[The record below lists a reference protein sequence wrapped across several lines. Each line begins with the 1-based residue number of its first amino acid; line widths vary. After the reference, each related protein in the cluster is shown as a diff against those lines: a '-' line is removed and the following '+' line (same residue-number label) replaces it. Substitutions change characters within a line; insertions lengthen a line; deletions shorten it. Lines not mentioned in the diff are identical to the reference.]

1 MTPDLDH
8 LPRERITFLPTP
20 LVEMRRLTKA
30 LGGPRLY
37 VKRDDLTGLGMG
49 GNKTRKLEFLL
60 GEALRQGCDAA
71 ITGGAI
77 QSNHCRQ
84 TAAACAV
91 VGLDC
96 HLALGGELPPVPEGN
111 LLLDRLFGATVH
123 RCDKARIVEHI
134 TEVADGLRAEGRIPY
149 VISFGGSNAVGAT
162 GFVAAMAE
170 LKEQCLAQGVS
181 GKAPHIDTLVIPSG
195 SGGTQA
201 GMAVGLALVDPAIRL
216 IGIAIDR
223 ADTGGSPGDPSGGS
237 SYEAEL
243 AALANQV
250 VDRLGAGPRL
260 TAQFSVRFTAH
271 DFDVRYE
278 YAAPG
283 YEVVTDLEREALQLA
298 GEYEGLLLDPV
309 YTGRAMGALIDM
321 IRSGEFA
328 PDETVLFWH
337 TGGTP
342 ALFGYAG
349 ELYPAD
355 SADRDSALR
364 RDV

>member
-1 MTPDLDH
+1 
-8 LPRERITFLPTP
+8 LPTP
-20 LVEMRRLTKA
+20 LVEMNGLSGA

-60 GEALRQGCDAA
+60 GEALHQGSDAV

-96 HLALGGELPPVPEGN
+96 HLALGGALPAVPEGN

-123 RCDKARIVEHI
+123 RCDKDRIVEHI
-134 TEVADGLRAEGRIPY
+134 AHVAEALRAQGRNPY
-149 VISFGGSNAVGAT
+149 VIPFGGSNAVGT
-162 GFVAAMAE
+162 MGFVAAVAE
-170 LKEQCLAQGVS
+170 LKEQCLAQSVG
-181 GKAPHIDTLVIPSG
+181 GKALHVDALVLPSG

-201 GMAVGLALVDPAIRL
+201 GMAVGVALYDPSIRV

-223 ADTGGSPGDPSGGS
+223 ADPGDPP
-237 SYEAEL
+237 YESEL

-250 VDRLGAGPRL
+250 ADRLGAGPRF
-260 TAQFSVRFTAH
+260 AARFTAS
-271 DFDVRYE
+271 DFEVRYE
-278 YAAPG
+278 YATPG

-298 GEYEGLLLDPV
+298 GRYEGLLLDPV
-309 YTGRAMGALIDM
+309 YTGRAMGATIDM
-321 IRSGEFA
+321 IRRGEFA

-349 ELYPAD
+349 ELYPK
-355 SADRDSALR
+355 
-364 RDV
+364 

>member
-1 MTPDLDH
+1 MIPDLDH
-8 LPRERITFLPTP
+8 LPRARITFLPTP
-20 LVEMRRLTKA
+20 LVEMRRLSA
-30 LGGPRLY
+30 VLGGPRLL

-60 GEALRQGCDAA
+60 GEALRQGCDAV

-91 VGLDC
+91 VGLEC
-96 HLALGGELPPVPEGN
+96 HLALGGELPAVPEGN

-123 RCDKARIVEHI
+123 RCDRDRIVEHI
-134 TEVADGLRAEGRIPY
+134 AHVAEALRARGRNPY
-149 VISFGGSNAVGAT
+149 VIPFGGSNAVGAM
-162 GFVAAMAE
+162 GFVAAVAE
-170 LKEQCLAQGVS
+170 LKEQCLAQQI
-181 GKAPHIDTLVIPSG
+181 HIDALVLPSG

-201 GMAVGLALVDPAIRL
+201 GVAAGVALYDPSIRV

-223 ADTGGSPGDPSGGS
+223 AAPGDPP
-237 SYEAEL
+237 YESEL
-243 AALANQV
+243 AVLANQV
-250 VDRLGAGPRL
+250 AARLDAGPRV
-260 TAQFSVRFTAH
+260 AARFTAS
-271 DFDVRYE
+271 DFEVRYE

-283 YEVVTDLEREALQLA
+283 YEVVTDVEREALQLA
-298 GEYEGLLLDPV
+298 GRYEGLLLDPV
-309 YTGRAMGALIDM
+309 YTGRAMGATIDM
-321 IRSGEFA
+321 IRRGEFA

-349 ELYPAD
+349 ELYPA
-355 SADRDSALR
+355 
-364 RDV
+364 